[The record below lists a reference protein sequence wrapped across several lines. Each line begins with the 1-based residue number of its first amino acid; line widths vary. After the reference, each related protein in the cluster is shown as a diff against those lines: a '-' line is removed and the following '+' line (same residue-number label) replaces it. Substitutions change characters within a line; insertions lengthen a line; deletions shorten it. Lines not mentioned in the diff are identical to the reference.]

1 LTTFVSFQRRFSAIA
16 VRATGET
23 DINPVG
29 AMGAVTQI
37 FYGAVHPGVETTE
50 AYEKG
55 RLYNQTIALAE
66 DGKALG
72 WQVSMDIKDAENG
85 DKYFIVSALDKQNNP
100 LKNMEITGIAIRPV
114 SDGSDIRL
122 DFQELGQG
130 RYGAAA
136 TLPYPG
142 QWEVD
147 LMISGPDQSKAQHNQ
162 RIFIK

>member
-1 LTTFVSFQRRFSAIA
+1 MTMKQASNGSWIPLAIIGFFVVIIIVNVVVVLLA
-16 VRATGET
+16 VKS
-23 DINPVG
+23 
-29 AMGAVTQI
+29 
-37 FYGAVHPGVETTE
+37 HPGVETTE